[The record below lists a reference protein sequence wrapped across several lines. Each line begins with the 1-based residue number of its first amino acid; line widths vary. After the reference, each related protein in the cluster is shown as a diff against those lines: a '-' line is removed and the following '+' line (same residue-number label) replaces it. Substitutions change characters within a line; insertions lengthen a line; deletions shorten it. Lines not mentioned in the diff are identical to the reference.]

1 MSTQDHG
8 RCAEHPGRIHE
19 RTRDC
24 RRFMTLAFAIDLG
37 LESPERLGCEDDDGR
52 PVMPDCANPN
62 GGCPCEPS
70 HGFTERAWRPED
82 DDHALAQV
90 LRRMLTDDDGDW
102 ANVSVDVHSGSS
114 MLSIE
119 TPYLE
124 LAADEAAAVRRVMV

>member
-52 PVMPDCANPN
+52 PVRADCANPE
-62 GGCPCEPS
+62 GGCSCEPF
-70 HGFTERAWRPED
+70 HGQDAPTD
-82 DDHALAQV
+82 IALDSPA
-90 LRRMLTDDDGDW
+90 
-102 ANVSVDVHSGSS
+102 
-114 MLSIE
+114 
-119 TPYLE
+119 
-124 LAADEAAAVRRVMV
+124 